1 MRLTGVLIT
10 VAISLL
16 LQTVLARYT
25 VGVRWSVDLVLVG
38 VIYAGLRW
46 GPVAGML
53 AGTLGGLL
61 QDLIAQDIV
70 GVGGLAKTL
79 IGFAVG
85 VVGAQFVLVRPQGRV
100 VIVAVA
106 TIVYRLMVGGL
117 YGAIGGRAGMVWSDI
132 LIQTGLNAAVAL
144 VLFQLTESL
153 PGALERGRANR
164 RATLNR
170 RKW

>member
-1 MRLTGVLIT
+1 MAT
-10 VAISLL
+10 
-16 LQTVLARYT
+16 
-25 VGVRWSVDLVLVG
+25 
-38 VIYAGLRW
+38 
-46 GPVAGML
+46 
-53 AGTLGGLL
+53 L

-70 GVGGLAKTL
+70 GVGGLTKTL

-106 TIVYRLMVGGL
+106 TIVHRLMMAGL
-117 YGAIGGRAGMVWSDI
+117 YGAIGGRPGIVWSDI

-144 VLFQLTESL
+144 VAFQLTESL